1 MAYLP
6 FPKNWPQF
14 TPKDKLGDWFEAY
27 ANIMELNVWMKTTIK
42 SAAYDDAKS
51 EWTVTLTT
59 TATDSGSRILHP
71 RHIIWCTGHSGEPRI
86 PRFPGQNEFKGTVY
100 HGSEHVDAAK
110 DDNVKGKK
118 VVVVGS
124 GNSGH
129 DIAQNF
135 YENGADV
142 TMLQRSGT
150 YVITADKGVFMMH
163 EGLHEDNGYPHPP
176 HPPPPSTLPSSK
188 HTNDKKTPHRPSRHN
203 IRIPPVPHPIRAR
216 AALHLKSRKCR
227 IIHSNRSP
235 TSRIRPRLRSRRSRY
250 RARILHQWRRVLH
263 RCWM

>member
-27 ANIMELNVWMKTTIK
+27 ASIMELNVWLKTTIK
-42 SAAYDDAKS
+42 SATYDDSKGQ
-51 EWTVTLTT
+51 WTVTLTRG
-59 TATDSGSRILHP
+59 DGSERVLYP
-71 RHIIWCTGHSGEPRI
+71 RHVVWCTGHSGEPKV
-86 PRFPGQNEFKGTVY
+86 PTFSGQEKFKGSLY
-100 HGSEHVDAAK
+100 HGSKHHDASQY
-110 DDNVKGKK
+110 DVKGKK
-118 VVVVGS
+118 VVVVGT

-163 EGLHEDNGYPHPP
+163 EGLHEENGYDFV
-176 HPPPPSTLPSSK
+176 LSSIVLICAD
-188 HTNDKKTPHRPSRHN
+188 NYKT
-203 IRIPPVPHPIRAR
+203 
-216 AALHLKSRKCR
+216 
-227 IIHSNRSP
+227 
-235 TSRIRPRLRSRRSRY
+235 TD
-250 RARILHQWRRVLH
+250 
-263 RCWM
+263 

>member
-27 ANIMELNVWMKTTIK
+27 ANIMELNVWMKTNIK
-42 SAAYDDAKS
+42 SAVYDDAAS
-51 EWTVTLTT
+51 EWTVNLTRG
-59 TATDSGSRILHP
+59 TDGSVRTLHP
-71 RHIIWCTGHSGEPRI
+71 RHIIWCTGHSGEPKV
-86 PRFPGQNEFKGTVY
+86 PRFQGQAQFKGTLY
-100 HGSEHVDAAK
+100 HGSQHDDASQH
-110 DDNVKGKK
+110 NVKGKK

-150 YVITADKGVFMMH
+150 YVITAEKGVFMMH
-163 EGLHEDNGYPHPP
+163 EGLHEDNG
-176 HPPPPSTLPSSK
+176 
-188 HTNDKKTPHRPSRHN
+188 
-203 IRIPPVPHPIRAR
+203 
-216 AALHLKSRKCR
+216 
-227 IIHSNRSP
+227 
-235 TSRIRPRLRSRRSRY
+235 
-250 RARILHQWRRVLH
+250 
-263 RCWM
+263 